1 MPVRPAI
8 CISAAPLAV
17 PVCTE
22 KKEYLRW
29 VSGWVI
35 PLSPEIAC
43 TYSDACSVFQNSK
56 NVCIVCMILCNK
68 KNDKFASSSSPASS

>member
-1 MPVRPAI
+1 VPA
-8 CISAAPLAV
+8 
-17 PVCTE
+17 CTE

-56 NVCIVCMILCNK
+56 NVCIVCTILCN
-68 KNDKFASSSSPASS
+68 